1 MARRS
6 RHSESEELDIFP
18 ALSDLMTNAFMIAV
32 LFLLFIVIKFTLINQ
47 GNVAKIK
54 ELQEAKKPTD
64 TPPILVIEDK
74 PDIRFTL
81 GSAEIS
87 PSMQEFLQTK
97 VIPEIENST
106 QKYQIDVV
114 EIVGHTD
121 GTINSKFRSNL
132 DENLE
137 KAAKGDI
144 QIKDLNP
151 GSNADLG
158 LIRALAVVKE
168 LQKSTV
174 VKNLKFR
181 AYSSGQLILQN
192 GNFATINRD
201 PEQNRRRIEIRLR
214 LGKEKKMN

>member
-1 MARRS
+1 
-6 RHSESEELDIFP
+6 
-18 ALSDLMTNAFMIAV
+18 IAV

-47 GNVAKIK
+47 SNVAKIK

-87 PSMQEFLQTK
+87 PSMQKFLQTK
-97 VIPEIENST
+97 VIPEIENHT
-106 QKYQIDVV
+106 KKYQIDVV
-114 EIVGHTD
+114 EIIGHTD
-121 GTINSKFRSNL
+121 GTINSKYQSNL
-132 DENLE
+132 DDNLE

-144 QIKDLNP
+144 LIKDLKP

-174 VKNLKFR
+174 GKNLKFR
-181 AYSSGQLILQN
+181 AYSAGQLILQN
-192 GNFATINRD
+192 GEFAPVNRED
-201 PEQNRRRIEIRLR
+201 DTNRRRIEIRLR
-214 LGKEKKMN
+214 LGKDKKMN